1 MPINGGML
9 KGLTK
14 EGDRN
19 FIQALNLGKK
29 LTGEGGAFDN
39 NNIQT

>member
-1 MPINGGML
+1 MPINGGMF

-14 EGDRN
+14 GDRN
-19 FIQALNLGKK
+19 FIPALNLGKK